1 MLGPGYG
8 ESILVHTGDGQW
20 LVVDSCLGADGEPVA
35 LSYLREMDVDPATAV
50 TMVVA
55 THWHDDHVRGMAK
68 LVSACVSARFCCAG
82 ALKTDEF
89 LGVAG
94 GLARRDHG
102 EFGRGV
108 REIHSVFTDLRRARR
123 RPVWAAANRRL
134 VNGDRCEVWSLSP
147 DDAAFESFLRS
158 VALLVSEP
166 VGTSGPGSNKLR
178 NELSVAL
185 WVRCGD
191 AVCLLGADVEKRGWK
206 AILGSRERPP
216 QRASVFK
223 VPHHG
228 SRNAD
233 LPEVWNRL
241 LTPEP
246 FAILAPWRLGA
257 GALPGTGDV
266 ERILSRTPHAY
277 ASAGF
282 ASGAV
287 RRRGIVDKKLRGAN
301 VRIKRE
307 VGVPGMI
314 RLRRSIGDG
323 GPWRVELFGSACHL
337 RELAA

>member
-191 AVCLLGADVEKRGWK
+191 AVCLLGADNGPRCSRCRITVRG
-206 AILGSRERPP
+206 
-216 QRASVFK
+216 
-223 VPHHG
+223 
-228 SRNAD
+228 
-233 LPEVWNRL
+233 
-241 LTPEP
+241 TPTC
-246 FAILAPWRLGA
+246 LRC
-257 GALPGTGDV
+257 GTG
-266 ERILSRTPHAY
+266 
-277 ASAGF
+277 
-282 ASGAV
+282 
-287 RRRGIVDKKLRGAN
+287 
-301 VRIKRE
+301 
-307 VGVPGMI
+307 
-314 RLRRSIGDG
+314 
-323 GPWRVELFGSACHL
+323 C
-337 RELAA
+337 